1 MNYPLISEYIEAIKS
16 AEDNFVELTYLR
28 PVLDEEGL
36 PIMSVGNFAVVFKM
50 IDQRNSK
57 LYAVKCFTKEQEGR
71 AESYR
76 LIADELEFVSSN
88 YLTSIRFLE
97 SELFV
102 DTNQSENEE
111 FPILLMDWVE
121 GIPLDMYIKKHSEEK
136 FILEKLAFQFCQMAS
151 WLLSQ
156 PFAHGDLKPD
166 NILVREDGTLVLVD
180 YDGMY
185 VPAMKGQNA
194 KEIGSLG
201 FRHPIRSEKF
211 FDESI
216 DDFSIFLIAMSLKAY
231 SLKKKLVEKY
241 CYADMFLFNEK
252 DFLCLNKSDVMPY
265 VLDLLS
271 DSEFC
276 SLYGAFLITLA
287 NRGTSLVSQKLL
299 SISNPKNHM
308 SYGVYLY
315 RKGRKQCEAENNKN
329 VDYKKAF
336 SLFSKSAQIG
346 YPEALCCLGCCY
358 KNGYGTNT
366 DYSKALEWFELS
378 SQKKCGRAFRHIAMC
393 YEQGKGVEKDIE
405 RAIDNYEQ
413 AANLRDFYSFVCIGK
428 AYESGINIEK
438 DLKKA
443 FEYYLKAAKNG
454 NAEGQRRVGLCYHVG
469 QGIERNY
476 KEGIRWLELSANQ
489 NDDLAQK
496 LLGYCYYSGDG
507 VKQDYIKSMYWYKLS
522 AENGNEVSQYR
533 LGMAYLD
540 GTGVEKSSSKAFF
553 WIEKAA
559 MAEYGEAQD
568 LLGLCYY
575 NGIGTNI
582 DFPKAAALYLRA
594 AENNNADGMWH
605 LANCY
610 KFGKGL
616 EKDLK
621 KAAELF
627 KKAADLGHERAK
639 EAYEQIN
646 NNPYEIYSDG
656 CTYVNNK
663 EFKRAY
669 EVFSSI
675 SSDSYG
681 QNGLGFCF
689 AQGLF
694 VEQNIEKAAYWFQKA
709 ARKGLAIAQY
719 NLALCYYL
727 GKGIRT
733 DKELGSYWK
742 RKAIEQGL
750 NAAKIIE
757 SWERT
762 PFYKSLGIESFNFE
776 STLKSKPFLLKD
788 DVL

>member
-16 AEDNFVELTYLR
+16 AEDNFNELVYLR
-28 PVLDEEGL
+28 PVLGDDGL
-36 PIMSVGNFAVVFKM
+36 PVMTSGNLAVVFKM
-50 IDQRNSK
+50 KDEETEK
-57 LYAVKCFTKEQEGR
+57 FYALKCFTKEQAGR
-71 AESYR
+71 QEAYHH
-76 LIADELEFVSSN
+76 IADALKDVDSPYLVSFR
-88 YLTSIRFLE
+88 YLDK
-97 SELFV
+97 ELFV
-102 DTNQSENEE
+102 DTEQANETE
-111 FPILLMDWVE
+111 FPVLLMDWIE
-121 GIPLDMYIKKHSEEK
+121 GKTLDKYLRDNIDDKYALEMLAYRFSQLAQWLIPQS
-136 FILEKLAFQFCQMAS
+136 
-151 WLLSQ
+151 
-156 PFAHGDLKPD
+156 FAHGDLKPD
-166 NILVREDGTLVLVD
+166 NILVRDDGTLVLVD

-201 FRHPIRSEKF
+201 FRHPNRSEKL

-231 SLKKKLVEKY
+231 SLNKELVEKY
-241 CYADMFLFNEK
+241 CHTDMFLFDEK
-252 DFLCLNKSDVMPY
+252 DFSCLNKSDAMPY

-287 NRGTSLVSQKLL
+287 NRSTSLVSQKVL
-299 SISNPKNHM
+299 SISNPKYHM
-308 SYGVYLY
+308 SYGAYLY
-315 RKGRKQCEAENNKN
+315 RKGREQCEAENNKN

-366 DYSKALEWFELS
+366 DYSKALECFELS

-413 AANLRDFYSFVCIGK
+413 AANLEDFYSFVCIGK
-428 AYESGINIEK
+428 AYESGLNIEK

-507 VKQDYIKSMYWYKLS
+507 VKQDYVKSMYWYKLS

-533 LGMAYLD
+533 LGMAYLK
-540 GTGVEKSSSKAFF
+540 GTGVKKNSLKAFL

-559 MAEYGEAQD
+559 MAEYAKAQD

-582 DFPKAAALYLRA
+582 DFPKAAAFFLRA

-621 KAAELF
+621 EAARLF

-656 CTYVNNK
+656 CTYINNK

-669 EVFSSI
+669 EVFNSI

-694 VEQNIEKAAYWFQKA
+694 VEQNLEKAAYWFQKA
-709 ARKGLAIAQY
+709 ARQGLAIAQY
-719 NLALCYYL
+719 NMAICYYL

-733 DKELGSYWK
+733 DKALASYWK
-742 RKAIEQGL
+742 GKAVEQGFIP
-750 NAAKIIE
+750 AKVLE

-762 PFYKSLGIESFNFE
+762 PLNNSLGIDSFNFE
-776 STLKSKPFLLKD
+776 STLKNLSFLLKD